1 VLRRVDVLPL
11 DPHNADS
18 KNPTKGK
25 DIHMIKRTDNAQA
38 EQARRLRIKTQE
50 QRLSKLAV
58 DGAGL
63 SPWEAET
70 LTEVVKEV
78 FFAEPQDAP
87 LRSGQMFY
95 ECAEASEG
103 AGKPLSECRLARV
116 VLTIHEPDD
125 IALAGKEGAAE
136 LRRHCILRLTE
147 EAREQEGLLSQEDLA
162 RLLHCDVRTIRRDVA
177 MFREREIIVATR
189 GQQKDIGPGVT
200 HRGIAIRHWIDGK
213 EPVDVARRINHSLT
227 AVERYLQAFSRVVF
241 LKEKQFDPFATA
253 MTMGVSVA
261 SVNTYL
267 TVYDQYH
274 SRPEFERRVQ
284 EIEIIGGKFY
294 ETQDFQKGGP
304 SQNETVQNEWRM
316 R

>member
-1 VLRRVDVLPL
+1 
-11 DPHNADS
+11 
-18 KNPTKGK
+18 
-25 DIHMIKRTDNAQA
+25 MIKRTDNAQA

-50 QRLSKLAV
+50 QRLTKLAV

-78 FFAEPQDAP
+78 FFAEPENTP

-116 VLTIHEPDD
+116 VLTLHEPED
-125 IALAGKEGAAE
+125 IQIAGRQGANG
-136 LRRHCILRLTE
+136 LRRHCITRLTE
-147 EAREQEGLLSQEDLA
+147 EAREQGGLLTQEDLA

-177 MFREREIIVATR
+177 DFRERGIMVATR

-200 HRGIAIRHWIDGK
+200 HRGVAIAHWIDGK
-213 EPVDVARRINHSLT
+213 EPVEVARRINHSLA
-227 AVERYLQAFSRVVF
+227 AVERYLQTFARVVF
-241 LKEKQFDPFATA
+241 LKQKQFDCFASA
-253 MTMGVSVA
+253 LTMGVSVA
-261 SVNTYL
+261 SVKTYQA
-267 TVYDQYH
+267 VYEEH
-274 SRPEFERRVQ
+274 RNRSEFKRRLK

-304 SQNETVQNEWRM
+304 LRSANVKKEWRM
-316 R
+316 P